1 MDIQE
6 VVVHSL
12 SSHVFAYIKQSVT
25 HTIIFP
31 SIFLEYAQTVHASTC
46 GDVYSF
52 GIVLLEMIIGKRPTD
67 PLFDGGLSITSFV
80 DRNFP
85 DQVLHIIDP
94 HLQEECKGRIQA
106 LAGTVNDVYRCV
118 LSLVQVAL
126 ACTHPVR
133 PKERMNMRE
142 VANNL
147 HAIRKSYVAVIK

>member
-1 MDIQE
+1 M
-6 VVVHSL
+6 
-12 SSHVFAYIKQSVT
+12 
-25 HTIIFP
+25 HTMIVLLPYF
-31 SIFLEYAQTVHASTC
+31 SEYAQIVHSSTC

-52 GIVLLEMIIGKRPTD
+52 GVVLLEMIIGKRPTD

-85 DQVLHIIDP
+85 DQLLHMVDA
-94 HLQEECKGRIQA
+94 HLQEECNGFIKGTAATENEAYQ
-106 LAGTVNDVYRCV
+106 CM

-126 ACTHPVR
+126 ACTRPVR